1 MAGLRKILVVEDVE
15 ELRNLYAT
23 FLGMHDFEVKTANDG
38 QLGIDAAK
46 EFQPDLVFL
55 DVMMPNMDG
64 FRALKILR
72 HDENYGCTKTK
83 IVILTNLGDTARVSE
98 EVKKDM
104 DGYVIKAEIVLADLL
119 TIIKSFDTQPA

>member
-1 MAGLRKILVVEDVE
+1 MAGLHKILVVEDIE

-23 FLGMHDFEVKTANDG
+23 FLGMHGFEVKTANDG
-38 QLGIDAAK
+38 ELGIEAAK
-46 EFQPDLVFL
+46 EFKPDLIFL

-72 HDENYGCTKTK
+72 HDASYENTTTK

-104 DGYVIKAEIVLADLL
+104 DGYVIKAEIVLEDLI
-119 TIIKSFDTQPA
+119 TIIKSFES

>member
-1 MAGLRKILVVEDVE
+1 VAGLHKILVVEDIE

-23 FLGMHDFEVKTANDG
+23 FLGMHGYEVKTATDG
-38 QLGIDAAK
+38 ELGIEAARDYK
-46 EFQPDLVFL
+46 PDLIFL

-64 FRALKILR
+64 FKALKILR
-72 HDENYGCTKTK
+72 HNPEYDNAKTK

-104 DGYVIKAEIVLADLL
+104 DGYVIKAEIVLEDLL
-119 TIIKSFDTQPA
+119 TIIKSFEG